1 MIILFF
7 TLLLTTVIVMDADL
21 EGTLLSLR
29 SCLTIVNC
37 LLVLKTTTEKR
48 TIT

>member
-21 EGTLLSLR
+21 EGTIQK
-29 SCLTIVNC
+29 LT
-37 LLVLKTTTEKR
+37 LVT
-48 TIT
+48 

>member
-21 EGTLLSLR
+21 EGTLQK
-29 SCLTIVNC
+29 LT
-37 LLVLKTTTEKR
+37 LVT
-48 TIT
+48 